1 VREAVV
7 TVREDTPGDRRLV
20 AYIVPDP
27 DQGVALPELRE
38 SLRGRL
44 PDYMVP
50 AAFVELERLPLT
62 PNDKVDRAALPAPEG
77 GRSAAAPYVEP
88 GTALEREIAAAVR
101 EVLGLTGVGDR
112 VGRDDSFF
120 DLGAHSLSMIRIA
133 TALSEKLGR
142 PVRVIEVF
150 RFPNVAALARHLGEA
165 AEVPLDREAHDRRAD
180 ARRQSMGRR
189 REMRRG
195 R

>member
-1 VREAVV
+1 V
-7 TVREDTPGDRRLV
+7 
-20 AYIVPDP
+20 
-27 DQGVALPELRE
+27 
-38 SLRGRL
+38 
-44 PDYMVP
+44 
-50 AAFVELERLPLT
+50 
-62 PNDKVDRAALPAPEG
+62 
-77 GRSAAAPYVEP
+77 PYVEP

-101 EVLGLTGVGDR
+101 EVLGLDR

-133 TALSEKLGR
+133 TALTGRLGR
-142 PVRVIEVF
+142 PVRVIEIF

-165 AEVPLDREAHDRRAD
+165 EEVPLDRETHDRRAD
-180 ARRQSMGRR
+180 ARRQSMSRR